1 MDLAEPIDDAPFLR
15 VGQAA
20 EILGVTVETLRRWES
35 EGRLT
40 MTRSAGGQRLVALA
54 DITRLL
60 AERRRTGSERPTVGG
75 SARNRFAGIVTR
87 IETDRIAAVVEIQA
101 GPHRIV
107 SLMTAEAVEEM
118 GLRIGDDAVGVVK
131 ATNVIVEIPSPKDG
145 R

>member
-1 MDLAEPIDDAPFLR
+1 MDAAESPEGEPFLR

-20 EILGVTVETLRRWES
+20 DILGVTVETLRRWEA

-40 MTRSAGGQRLVALA
+40 MTRSGGGQRLVALA

-60 AERRRTGSERPTVGG
+60 AERRRAGSERPTVGG
-75 SARNRFAGIVTR
+75 SARNRFPGIVTR
-87 IETDRIAAVVEIQA
+87 IETDRVAAVVEIQA

-107 SLMTAEAVEEM
+107 SLMTSEAVEEM
-118 GLRIGDDAVGVVK
+118 GLRIGDEAVGVVK
-131 ATNVIVEIPSPKDG
+131 ATNVIIEIPSPREG